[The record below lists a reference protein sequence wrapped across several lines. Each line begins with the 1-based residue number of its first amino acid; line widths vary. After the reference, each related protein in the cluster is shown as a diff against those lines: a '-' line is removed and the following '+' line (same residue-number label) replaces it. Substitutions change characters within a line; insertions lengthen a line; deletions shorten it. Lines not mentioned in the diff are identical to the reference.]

1 MGFASISR
9 RGACGPATTHEG
21 DGGSKGGSETRATA
35 SSPLTPEMAG
45 CQGNSLGPSG
55 PPCVLSGSSSSS
67 SFVDTTSSRSEGDD
81 VDIEDGVRKDLNGLF
96 SGMCVVEGG
105 RGGMGVR
112 GSSDEDI
119 DGVGKEIWRA
129 NDRKEPILM
138 DNDERFCLLP
148 VKYHK
153 AYEYY
158 KMAQASY
165 WTVEEVDLSQDKR
178 DWDKLTKQEKHFIS
192 YVLAFFA
199 SSDGIV
205 LENLAVRFMQ
215 GTGLLMIVCVVCL
228 PIRGVHG
235 LGGGLDR
242 MIDTTMFTLENC
254 ILEVLLL

>member
-112 GSSDEDI
+112 GSSDEDVEW
-119 DGVGKEIWRA
+119 GRA
-129 NDRKEPILM
+129 RKSGGPNDRKEPILM
-138 DNDERFCLLP
+138 GQRRAILP
-148 VKYHK
+148 
-153 AYEYY
+153 A
-158 KMAQASY
+158 AG
-165 WTVEEVDLSQDKR
+165 EVPQRRTS
-178 DWDKLTKQEKHFIS
+178 
-192 YVLAFFA
+192 
-199 SSDGIV
+199 
-205 LENLAVRFMQ
+205 
-215 GTGLLMIVCVVCL
+215 
-228 PIRGVHG
+228 
-235 LGGGLDR
+235 
-242 MIDTTMFTLENC
+242 TTRWRRRA
-254 ILEVLLL
+254 IGRWRRWI